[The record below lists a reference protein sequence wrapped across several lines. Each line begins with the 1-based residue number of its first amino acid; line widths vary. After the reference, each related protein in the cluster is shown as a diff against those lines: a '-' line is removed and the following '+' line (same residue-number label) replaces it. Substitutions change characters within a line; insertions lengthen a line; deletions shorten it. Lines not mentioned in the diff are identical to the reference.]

1 MSRKGFFGRLSETDE
16 ERLEAEV
23 REWTSAVP
31 NTVRIEDAPVREQ
44 VRVAGQ
50 VRRITVWPKEGND
63 TEYLEALLSD
73 GTGQINA
80 EWLGRRSIP
89 GLKLGTRMVVEGV
102 MREERNRTVPTMS
115 NPKFEFIS

>member
-31 NTVRIEDAPVREQ
+31 DTVRIADAPSRER

-102 MREERNRTVPTMS
+102 MREERNRIIPTMS
-115 NPKFEFIS
+115 NPKFEFIR